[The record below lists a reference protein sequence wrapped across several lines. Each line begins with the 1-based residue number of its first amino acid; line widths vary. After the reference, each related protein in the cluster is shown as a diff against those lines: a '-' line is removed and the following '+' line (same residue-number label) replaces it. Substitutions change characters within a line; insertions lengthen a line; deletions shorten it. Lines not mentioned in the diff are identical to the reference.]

1 MTKSEREKCEA
12 IRPLTRREIEDRLH
26 HVVAE
31 VGGWAPD
38 PSEVDPEAGPRWI
51 SSAELV
57 RRVKRFIVYN

>member
-1 MTKSEREKCEA
+1 MTKSEGERCEA
-12 IRPLTRREIEDRLH
+12 IRPLTQREIEDRLQ

-38 PSEVDPEAGPRWI
+38 PSEVEQEAGPRWI

-57 RRVKRFIVYN
+57 RKLKRFIVYN